1 MAKRMAEQMELFEPV
16 ERGFDEGGLMDE
28 GGTID
33 PVSGNDV
40 PPGSMQEEVRDD
52 IPAQLSEGEFVFPA
66 DVVRYIGLENLMRM
80 RQEAK
85 QGLAQM
91 EAMGQMG
98 NSEEATVQD
107 DLPFDMYD
115 LDVED
120 EGTLNMQAGGMATFN
135 PQTGTYSMPGTGIG
149 GFQPAQQPS
158 NTGFTPYTGSQPYM
172 QPLQYTGTQ
181 FTTAGQTTN
190 IPTFNQMV
198 GSGYQ
203 GSELR
208 TYVNDAGQT
217 IQIPFV
223 DGKPVF
229 PIPDGYQLK
238 EDQPQQAQP
247 TTQLSGPTTTVTD
260 QGGSG
265 PEMTDVPTTTTS
277 STISMKDIFTPQKV
291 DFPDSYSDFQ
301 NLGTTSNDKFGGS
314 DLTMSSSAYRNA
326 VAKLGATQFGS
337 LSPVAY
343 GASVIAGKIADSTGS
358 RKAQEMSDL
367 FDFRNRSAVG
377 NQVRDQAL
385 AALGMISPAQVYDT
399 AQFDFI
405 GQAMNNA
412 MANQKGAAGQL
423 GLTNAQSMD
432 RALQGAIYD
441 NFDTIKETVDTV
453 SKSFLEAQ
461 GIDVDT
467 VNVEDVDFAD
477 VASAAID
484 RIGNLKD
491 ASGVDVGRELSDK
504 VSPEDFEDLPD
515 NIKDMY
521 NSYTTNGTYS
531 LTRTNRLTQD
541 LLMRQKQNIN
551 RIVTARQTV
560 EDFEKPGSAGYEGS
574 ISAAK
579 ESARRASR
587 DFTGKEADPGGSLAG
602 VDRGD
607 GREAT
612 FGGPGSDMAPGG
624 KDTADERAEA
634 DRQSADMGVFGP

>member
-1 MAKRMAEQMELFEPV
+1 MQSMAKRMAEQMELFEPV

-28 GGTID
+28 GGTVD

-149 GFQPAQQPS
+149 GFQPAQQLP
-158 NTGFTPYTGSQPYM
+158 NTGFIPYTGPQPYI

-181 FTTAGQTTN
+181 FTTADQTTN
-190 IPTFNQMV
+190 IPTFNQLV

-203 GSELR
+203 GSDLR
-208 TYVNDAGQT
+208 TFINDAGQT

-223 DGKPVF
+223 DGKPVY
-229 PIPDGYQLK
+229 PIPDGYNPVG
-238 EDQPQQAQP
+238 DQPKQEQP
-247 TTQLSGPTTTVTD
+247 VTKLSGPTTTVTD
-260 QGGSG
+260 QGGSV

-277 STISMKDIFTPQKV
+277 SRVSMKDMFKSQDL
-291 DFPDSYSDFQ
+291 DFPDSFSDFQ
-301 NLGTTSNDKFGGS
+301 DIGTTSNDKFGGS

-337 LSPVAY
+337 LSPVAA
-343 GASVIAGKIADSTGS
+343 GASAISGKIADAIPRQPGIIDPTQTFRTPGS
-358 RKAQEMSDL
+358 RTFQEVSDVL
-367 FDFRNRSAVG
+367 N
-377 NQVRDQAL
+377 VRDRSFAGNKARNEAL
-385 AALGMISPAQVYDT
+385 AALGMISPAQVYKT

-412 MANQKGAAGQL
+412 MANQRGAGGQL
-423 GLTNAQSMD
+423 GLSIEESVD
-432 RALQGAIYD
+432 RAILGP
-441 NFDTIKETVDTV
+441 
-453 SKSFLEAQ
+453 
-461 GIDVDT
+461 
-467 VNVEDVDFAD
+467 
-477 VASAAID
+477 
-484 RIGNLKD
+484 
-491 ASGVDVGRELSDK
+491 K
-504 VSPEDFEDLPD
+504 V
-515 NIKDMY
+515 
-521 NSYTTNGTYS
+521 
-531 LTRTNRLTQD
+531 
-541 LLMRQKQNIN
+541 
-551 RIVTARQTV
+551 
-560 EDFEKPGSAGYEGS
+560 
-574 ISAAK
+574 
-579 ESARRASR
+579 
-587 DFTGKEADPGGSLAG
+587 
-602 VDRGD
+602 
-607 GREAT
+607 
-612 FGGPGSDMAPGG
+612 
-624 KDTADERAEA
+624 
-634 DRQSADMGVFGP
+634 